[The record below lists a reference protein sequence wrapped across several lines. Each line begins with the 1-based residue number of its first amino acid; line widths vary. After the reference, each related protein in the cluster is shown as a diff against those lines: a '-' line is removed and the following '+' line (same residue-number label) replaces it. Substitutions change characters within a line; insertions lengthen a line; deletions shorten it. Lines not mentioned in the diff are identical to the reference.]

1 MALTVADLEN
11 ATGLALSGTLDLS
24 TEGRARAALE
34 PLLHPGAAVTL
45 DLRALE
51 FMDSTGLNVI
61 IGALS
66 TLGEDGRLTLRGAG
80 GIVAKVLAVSGLTE
94 RPNIT
99 VVAA

>member
-1 MALTVADLEN
+1 MALTLSNLED

-45 DLRALE
+45 DLGALE
-51 FMDSTGLNVI
+51 FMDSTGLNLI
-61 IGALS
+61 IGMLS
-66 TLGEDGRLTLRGAG
+66 TLGEDGCLTLRGAG

-94 RPNIT
+94 RPNVT
-99 VVAA
+99 VVPA

>member
-1 MALTVADLEN
+1 MSFTVSDLED
-11 ATGLALSGTLDLS
+11 ATGLTLRGTLDLS

-51 FMDSTGLNVI
+51 FMDSTGLNLI

-94 RPNIT
+94 RPNVT
-99 VVAA
+99 VAPA